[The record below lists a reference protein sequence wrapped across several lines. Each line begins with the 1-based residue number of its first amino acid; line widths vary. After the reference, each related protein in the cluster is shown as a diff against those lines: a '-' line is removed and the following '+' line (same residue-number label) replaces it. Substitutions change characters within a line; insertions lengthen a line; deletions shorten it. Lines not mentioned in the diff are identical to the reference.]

1 MVFFN
6 MGPKLHDLAQREAA
20 INNKGLTSDK
30 KIERSG
36 LNLAFLSLI
45 IVPGIVFFQGWT
57 WSYFPT

>member
-1 MVFFN
+1 MLDCTDIFY
-6 MGPKLHDLAQREAA
+6 MGPKLNDLAQREAA
-20 INNKGLTSDK
+20 INNKSLTSDN

-57 WSYFPT
+57 

>member
-6 MGPKLHDLAQREAA
+6 MGPEVHDLAQREAA

-36 LNLAFLSLI
+36 LNLPFLSLI
-45 IVPGIVFFQGWT
+45 IVPGIVFSQG
-57 WSYFPT
+57 

>member
-1 MVFFN
+1 

-20 INNKGLTSDK
+20 INNKSLNSDK

-45 IVPGIVFFQGWT
+45 IVPGIVYFQGQT
-57 WSYFPT
+57 